1 MAPAAAGALQEMEAC
16 QRAGGASIMDV
27 MYTQGKEV
35 YYRNEG
41 GALRQA
47 THSAGAEFFFLH
59 FFSTCQCGRLFTGI
73 HKEVQV

>member
-1 MAPAAAGALQEMEAC
+1 MKNLAMAPAAAGALQEMEAC

-47 THSAGAEFFFLH
+47 THSAGAEFFFSP
-59 FFSTCQCGRLFTGI
+59 FFFNVPVRPTVHRYS
-73 HKEVQV
+73 